1 MVVVAIVRW
10 CGSRGR
16 GRGVGR
22 GGNSG
27 ANDGR
32 GSYGEGGEMVMMEVV
47 AIVIEVKVVIV
58 EKTVVMAR

>member
-1 MVVVAIVRW
+1 MVVAIVRW

-16 GRGVGR
+16 GHGVGR

-32 GSYGEGGEMVMMEVV
+32 SSYGEGGEMVMMEVV